1 MSPAI
6 PGGGPPSPGPRL
18 PWNSM
23 ARSSDAMRD
32 TVIRCP
38 SRNAPLPRAACQ
50 RAPKAGALATPAT
63 TSPPASIAS
72 RVANTGMPRTK
83 LRVPSMGS
91 MMSRASVGPGASPS
105 SSPSTPSSGWFWRTA
120 VRAIAS
126 IVWSA
131 SVTGLRSGFSW
142 TRSPALRNHRNAS
155 SSARSASSV
164 RKRSQSA
171 VDMKSER
178 EWSGWASNPRPPG
191 CKPGALP
198 AELPPLIG
206 YKDSKRTRAVLRGS
220 RLLRSDDPRHSAAP
234 VDHQDRQAEDVV
246 AQFDLGEGRLRT
258 QSRHVGDGV
267 RLRGGVIHHVPEIP
281 HRSRGNDAQ
290 GVRDAAIQEPGHQL
304 RREHRLAPVAVLR
317 AGTAAVLHRHLRARA
332 VGLTSVAVKRR
343 GRLRADEV
351 RVRAARA
358 RHQTERLPD
367 RTEAEDTTH
376 LVPDDLVEL
385 TSREEARDI
394 GRVEVHHA
402 DTRLKTRIADET
414 RTGLAEGLPWT
425 VDRIELDEDDDVVDG
440 LVDHG
445 RTRATRARRET
456 GKLIRH
462 IAVDEPLPLR
472 RGTVERF
479 PLGVGD
485 RGEVA
490 DVDMIRSAHAGRG
503 QGDRVPRDAATARR
517 GGKRVHAELDGPAAY
532 GGHTVAAGRRVRAR
546 NAPTAARHREG
557 DRHVGDGEA
566 RRVPHHDRRR
576 DVEGVPC
583 EPRLSITRC
592 LDELGR
598 RLHGHSDL
606 GAQPARRR
614 DRVRAAVA
622 DRGHQADRGHSGH
635 ATVVRGPD
643 HASMLNSVGPLVQH
657 DGHNLPG
664 RAERRET
671 QRTGSNVEGRG
682 HGNDRLRSLASG
694 QSDGYKRDRG
704 PEATRYRHRRYHSRP
719 GA

>member
-6 PGGGPPSPGPRL
+6 PRGGPASPGPRL
-18 PWNSM
+18 PWNSR
-23 ARSSDAMRD
+23 ARSSAVIRD
-32 TVIRCP
+32 TPMRRP
-38 SRNAPLPRAACQ
+38 SRNAPPPRAACQ

-63 TSPPASIAS
+63 TSPPCSIAS
-72 RVANTGMPRTK
+72 SVANTGMPRTK
-83 LRVPSMGS
+83 FRVPSMGS
-91 MMSRASVGPGASPS
+91 MMSRACVGPGASPS

-126 IVWSA
+126 IAWSA

-171 VDMKSER
+171 GDMKSER
-178 EWSGWASNPRPPG
+178 EWSGWDSNPRPPG

-220 RLLRSDDPRHSAAP
+220 RLLWSDDPRHSAAP
-234 VDHQDRQAEDVV
+234 VDDQDWQAEDVV

-258 QSRHVGDGV
+258 QSRNVGDGV
-267 RLRGGVIHHVPEIP
+267 RLGSCVIHHVPEVP

-304 RREHRLAPVAVLR
+304 RLEHRFAPVAVPR
-317 AGTAAVLHRHLRARA
+317 GGTAAVLHRHLRARA
-332 VGLTSVAVKRR
+332 IGLTSVAVKCR
-343 GRLRADEV
+343 GCLRADEV

-358 RHQTERLPD
+358 RQQTERLPD
-367 RTEAEDTTH
+367 GTKAEHMTH
-376 LVPDDLVEL
+376 LVADNLVEL

-394 GRVEVHHA
+394 RRVEVHHA

-414 RTGLAEGLPWT
+414 RTSLAEDLPWT
-425 VDRIELDEDDDVVDG
+425 VDRIELDVDDDVVDD

-445 RTRATRARRET
+445 RTRATRARREA

-462 IAVDEPLPLR
+462 VAVDEPLPLR
-472 RGTVERF
+472 RGTVERL
-479 PLGVGD
+479 PLGGCD
-485 RGEVA
+485 GGEVA
-490 DVDMIRSAHAGRG
+490 DLDTIRSARAGRG
-503 QGDRVPRDAATARR
+503 QSDRVPRDAATARR
-517 GGKRVHAELDGPAAY
+517 GGKRVHAELDGPAAH

-546 NAPTAARHREG
+546 DAPTAARHREG

-576 DVEGVPC
+576 DVEGVPH
-583 EPRLSITRC
+583 EPRLAVAGACRHAG
-592 LDELGR
+592 GR
-598 RLHGHSDL
+598 TRLHRG
-606 GAQPARRR
+606 GRKG
-614 DRVRAAVA
+614 DRVAG
-622 DRGHQADRGHSGH
+622 DS
-635 ATVVRGPD
+635 
-643 HASMLNSVGPLVQH
+643 
-657 DGHNLPG
+657 
-664 RAERRET
+664 
-671 QRTGSNVEGRG
+671 
-682 HGNDRLRSLASG
+682 
-694 QSDGYKRDRG
+694 
-704 PEATRYRHRRYHSRP
+704 
-719 GA
+719 